1 MTREL
6 GKGIPGCTETLTT
19 PAGSLSLLCDYSA
32 IKELFFSNPG
42 KITNQITNHY
52 LIRHRKVQLGIKEVV
67 MTTKKGRTLD
77 RRNSLKTN
85 GKKGSE
91 DYEVN
96 YYGDETF
103 LKIDAF
109 ENEKNILQANISGLE
124 WRNKALVISVIV
136 LFILFVGTLTFSII
150 HQLQIGKFL
159 EKIYELEGDQH
170 RILTKMEAHNNHQ
183 EEELTT
189 RLGALAKSLHNSVD
203 TKIVLKGG
211 DWYSEGN
218 VFWNGKPVCDDG
230 WNSTSKQ
237 PNVVCRSLGFETV
250 NN

>member
-1 MTREL
+1 
-6 GKGIPGCTETLTT
+6 
-19 PAGSLSLLCDYSA
+19 
-32 IKELFFSNPG
+32 
-42 KITNQITNHY
+42 
-52 LIRHRKVQLGIKEVV
+52 

-77 RRNSLKTN
+77 SRKSLKVN
-85 GKKGSE
+85 SKQGSE
-91 DYEVN
+91 EYEVN

-103 LKIDAF
+103 MKIDAF
-109 ENEKNILQANISGLE
+109 ENEKNILLANISGLE

-150 HQLQIGKFL
+150 HQLQIGKCL
-159 EKIYELEGDQH
+159 ENISELEGDQH
-170 RILTKMEAHNNHQ
+170 MLLKKVEALNDRIRQIEDLKLTA
-183 EEELTT
+183 

-203 TKIVLKGG
+203 TNIVLKGG

-250 NN
+250 DNY